1 MLTKIIYLIAG
12 LILIST
18 GIIMEE
24 YTKKKFPELFEE
36 DEENS

>member
-1 MLTKIIYLIAG
+1 MLTTIIYLIAG
-12 LILIST
+12 IILIST
-18 GIIMEE
+18 SIIMEK